1 MLSPMP
7 ANRQDPTGRR
17 WLTRRAWLVALPC
30 TIVVGATGVA
40 CAPRAEGSVRVR
52 SGSVTGRAAAAAGDS
67 GVFASPVEPLGVHH
81 LLPHA
86 DAESAAV
93 AMGYWA
99 APSMQD
105 RTVPYH
111 HDLPT
116 EGRRFCGRSYYVRPV
131 LAMPDTT
138 VVRSTN
144 GNDWMMWAPTWVM
157 PICDDVG
164 LVRTSVQFADLP
176 QALRVRQGPGPRDVP
191 ELVPDSGTFPPH
203 RAMEREADR

>member
-1 MLSPMP
+1 
-7 ANRQDPTGRR
+7 
-17 WLTRRAWLVALPC
+17 
-30 TIVVGATGVA
+30 
-40 CAPRAEGSVRVR
+40 
-52 SGSVTGRAAAAAGDS
+52 
-67 GVFASPVEPLGVHH
+67 
-81 LLPHA
+81 
-86 DAESAAV
+86 
-93 AMGYWA
+93 MGYWA

-191 ELVPDSGTFPPH
+191 ELVPDSGTFPHIGQWSAKQIDDWERGIGLTPESAVTVVSALLEKTGARVAES
-203 RAMEREADR
+203 RAPEFRWTTLRVLEPLWFEEARLEP